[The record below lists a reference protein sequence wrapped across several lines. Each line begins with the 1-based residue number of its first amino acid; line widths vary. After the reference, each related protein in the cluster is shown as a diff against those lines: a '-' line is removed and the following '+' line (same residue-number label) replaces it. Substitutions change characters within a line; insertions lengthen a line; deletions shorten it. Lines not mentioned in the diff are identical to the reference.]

1 MVYSPPANHQK
12 SFPHAGKASYTSSN
26 DIDAGS
32 LKLQPPKIRPVSSRK
47 TQSLKHRSTTD
58 GARQQNNLFAVT
70 THDMMALQMP
80 LAEPKVTQTIAA
92 EPIVTEQTVAKLTQ
106 EIVAELV
113 AEADCLF
120 AQVEQQS
127 VITQWET
134 PYNRPAFS
142 TPENIQYTRLA
153 SQYLQQGRIEDA
165 ERLYKQALVVAER
178 TFQAGDTA
186 IYRAVE
192 DLADFYYRH
201 EKYQHAEPLVARLL
215 KHRVETIAADDWRL
229 IRTVDQLSDIYEKC
243 GEPIHAQALY
253 KLLLA
258 RQQEVFGSKSAVCA
272 FTLSRL
278 ADSYIRHQHYAPAE
292 TLMLTILEI
301 QELLYG
307 RSSIEISTTLQD
319 LSTIYQ
325 KLGRYDKAAEMLER
339 LLHVLESIHGEHGL
353 SVASCLLKL
362 ADLLTEV
369 DMCREAEPLYRR
381 AQDIYTLSYGDRTA
395 AHSVFKKKFERIS
408 SPANSSPINSPISKS
423 TRDKPVEQEECAR
436 FPAISLSA
444 AATPLTG
451 KMTQLDTLF
460 AHIDDS
466 EFAIESQLDTQE
478 FHVNNKSFP
487 IESFAPDSSRDAM
500 FSAPTMSEASAEKL
514 ARKTRIMEA
523 SIENF
528 IPDPSSNLDSIL
540 DPLFV
545 TELAER
551 YDRTLELPLP
561 GVRETFDTHDG
572 VKEAF
577 NGTSECAAETI
588 DIKETSERMGEAFDI
603 EGRSQRAAESVGH
616 KKTKE
621 AVAPIKHRLTL
632 ANTVP
637 GLVTVT
643 KADIS
648 FHPESA
654 TFDSATNEICSS
666 KSGPASLREFSR
678 TLQNVTAI
686 RPNFAL
692 HDSAPDAVQ
701 QRETVRE
708 KPILL
713 PEPFPTSRKKS
724 SRTQS
729 MFPVSAPTR
738 VRV

>member
-1 MVYSPPANHQK
+1 MATANPDYPLLIEPRTRMVYSPPANHQK

-26 DIDAGS
+26 EIDAGA

-47 TQSLKHRSTTD
+47 TQSLKRRSTTD
-58 GARQQNNLFAVT
+58 GARQQSALFAVT
-70 THDMMALQMP
+70 THDMMAMQMP
-80 LAEPKVTQTIAA
+80 LPEPVLT
-92 EPIVTEQTVAKLTQ
+92 EPIATEQTVAKLTQ

-113 AEADCLF
+113 AEADDLF
-120 AQVEQQS
+120 KQVEQQS

-178 TFQAGDTA
+178 TFPAGDAA

-201 EKYQHAEPLVARLL
+201 EKYRQAEPLVARLL

-325 KLGRYDKAAEMLER
+325 KLGSYDKAAEMLER

-369 DMCREAEPLYRR
+369 DMRREAEPLYRR

-395 AHSVFKKKFERIS
+395 AHSVFKKKFERITS
-408 SPANSSPINSPISKS
+408 PVYLPANSPVNSPISKS
-423 TRDKPVEQEECAR
+423 TKDKPVEQEECAR
-436 FPAISLSA
+436 FPAISLNSA
-444 AATPLTG
+444 ATQLAG
-451 KMTQLDTLF
+451 KTTQLDALF

-466 EFAIESQLDTQE
+466 EFAIASQLDTQE

-487 IESFAPDSSRDAM
+487 VESFAPESSSNAM

-514 ARKTRIMEA
+514 ARKTKIMEA
-523 SIENF
+523 PIENF

-561 GVRETFDTHDG
+561 GVSDNIDAREGAEDSFDINGTSDRAGETFDIK
-572 VKEAF
+572 KE
-577 NGTSECAAETI
+577 E
-588 DIKETSERMGEAFDI
+588 
-603 EGRSQRAAESVGH
+603 V
-616 KKTKE
+616 
-621 AVAPIKHRLTL
+621 VAPLKQRLTL

-648 FHPESA
+648 FRPESA
-654 TFDSATNEICSS
+654 TFDSATNEISSS
-666 KSGPASLREFSR
+666 KSGPANLKEFSR
-678 TLQNVTAI
+678 TLQNVTAL
-686 RPNFAL
+686 RPNFAP
-692 HDSAPDAVQ
+692 HDSEHDPVQ
-701 QRETVRE
+701 QRETVKE

-729 MFPVSAPTR
+729 LFPVSAPSR